1 VGTLTVSFKDSA
13 GNPVTVDDA
22 GIDAVSNDTPPKRNR
37 ARVTSASTSSIDLP
51 VGTYTV
57 RIGVPGRG
65 QFALTNVVVT
75 AGATVNKD
83 VTFTVATSTIS
94 GTVKDDA
101 GATVAN
107 AKVTVKGVTDAGFVG
122 GTTSAADGTFSVTV
136 PAGASYQLG
145 AFSAG
150 YVPGQMSDIGS
161 VPSVG
166 NNLVLTRAAS
176 ALSIS
181 GTVAGASE
189 GAVITVVAKTATGQS
204 VSTVLTGAGATA
216 VAFSLPVKGS
226 GAGVEWTV
234 TPFADGFTWPAQKV
248 TAFASPIT
256 GIAFASPT
264 ATAVQ
269 EPQQQQGTQNSVFNV
284 NDTKSKVG
292 VLLPAGSLGS
302 GSGNVTV
309 TTQRT
314 SGAPETGN
322 FSPLGGKAVEINFKT
337 EDGQGINTLQSGA
350 TITLDYSDVGAA
362 LTQAE
367 RAALKAVY
375 WDETASEW
383 VVISGCT
390 NDTTA
395 MTFTC
400 TGVTHFTKF
409 STASLASTTVAS
421 TPAGGSS
428 GAGPAPTVCP
438 VGTAQALATV
448 SPLQGGSVTLCDNSV
463 TVVVPSS
470 SLTEVSGNVTVD
482 LQRYLT
488 SGTMA
493 VPGQTVPVPGGAVL
507 GSVGF
512 GLQLRTNTGV
522 AVNPATPITLR
533 VRFTD
538 SDVAK
543 AASLGGTLR
552 VAAYD
557 AANKT
562 WQVLPSEMQNFT
574 SSVVAV
580 TTRTGLFALVV
591 ELPALVLTGPDVST
605 VSSDYAPLL
614 TWNLPPGTTQY
625 QLQVIP
631 ANNDGPGINL
641 IRSAESSY
649 QVAAPKLGV
658 GNYVLLPGMGYT
670 WRVRVSSAATSLGE
684 SDSGWGPWVTRS
696 FTTAPAS
703 AGSIGPVWPAIGS
716 VTNGLTPTLQWRDQN
731 SKVFYYEVQVSRD
744 PLFGSDAF
752 LYWELRHGGV
762 STPENSYT
770 IPSAY
775 PLESGTTYYWR
786 VRPRVQGDGAPVPWS
801 DAWSFVTP

>member
-1 VGTLTVSFKDSA
+1 MLFRS
-13 GNPVTVDDA
+13 
-22 GIDAVSNDTPPKRNR
+22 
-37 ARVTSASTSSIDLP
+37 
-51 VGTYTV
+51 
-57 RIGVPGRG
+57 
-65 QFALTNVVVT
+65 
-75 AGATVNKD
+75 
-83 VTFTVATSTIS
+83 
-94 GTVKDDA
+94 
-101 GATVAN
+101 
-107 AKVTVKGVTDAGFVG
+107 
-122 GTTSAADGTFSVTV
+122 
-136 PAGASYQLG
+136 
-145 AFSAG
+145 
-150 YVPGQMSDIGS
+150 
-161 VPSVG
+161 
-166 NNLVLTRAAS
+166 
-176 ALSIS
+176 
-181 GTVAGASE
+181 
-189 GAVITVVAKTATGQS
+189 
-204 VSTVLTGAGATA
+204 
-216 VAFSLPVKGS
+216 
-226 GAGVEWTV
+226 
-234 TPFADGFTWPAQKV
+234 
-248 TAFASPIT
+248 
-256 GIAFASPT
+256 
-264 ATAVQ
+264 
-269 EPQQQQGTQNSVFNV
+269 
-284 NDTKSKVG
+284 
-292 VLLPAGSLGS
+292 
-302 GSGNVTV
+302 TV

-350 TITLDYSDVGAA
+350 TITLDYSDVGVA

-543 AASLGGTLR
+543 A
-552 VAAYD
+552 
-557 AANKT
+557 
-562 WQVLPSEMQNFT
+562 E
-574 SSVVAV
+574 
-580 TTRTGLFALVV
+580 
-591 ELPALVLTGPDVST
+591 
-605 VSSDYAPLL
+605 
-614 TWNLPPGTTQY
+614 
-625 QLQVIP
+625 
-631 ANNDGPGINL
+631 
-641 IRSAESSY
+641 
-649 QVAAPKLGV
+649 
-658 GNYVLLPGMGYT
+658 
-670 WRVRVSSAATSLGE
+670 
-684 SDSGWGPWVTRS
+684 
-696 FTTAPAS
+696 
-703 AGSIGPVWPAIGS
+703 IGRAHV
-716 VTNGLTPTLQWRDQN
+716 
-731 SKVFYYEVQVSRD
+731 
-744 PLFGSDAF
+744 
-752 LYWELRHGGV
+752 
-762 STPENSYT
+762 
-770 IPSAY
+770 
-775 PLESGTTYYWR
+775 
-786 VRPRVQGDGAPVPWS
+786 
-801 DAWSFVTP
+801 